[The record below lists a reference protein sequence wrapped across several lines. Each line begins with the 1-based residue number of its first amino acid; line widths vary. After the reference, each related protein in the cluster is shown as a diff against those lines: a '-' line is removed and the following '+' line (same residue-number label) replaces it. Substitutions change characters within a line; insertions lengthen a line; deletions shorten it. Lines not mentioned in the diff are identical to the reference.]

1 MHSHRGEL
9 HHIYRPKKRITLPVS
24 FLISTATW
32 SLRKGFEK
40 KLYIFIFG
48 VIIVGV
54 FLNLFL
60 FFENS
65 RIKGQLL
72 QQDKPDSSYI
82 EEEGVIQKVKEAGR
96 SFVVRLENENL
107 VSIFLTKDTLTKV
120 LDSQAEVTDADTSP
134 LMDLINLG
142 PGVKIKIKYLKSDFS
157 QEHEF
162 PVSEFSILL

>member
-1 MHSHRGEL
+1 M
-9 HHIYRPKKRITLPVS
+9 
-24 FLISTATW
+24 
-32 SLRKGFEK
+32 
-40 KLYIFIFG
+40 
-48 VIIVGV
+48 
-54 FLNLFL
+54 
-60 FFENS
+60 
-65 RIKGQLL
+65 